1 MKVFIIVFS
10 SIVILFLIMGLIE
23 LKLLNVTE
31 YEIKSPDVPESLKG
45 KKIAVVSD
53 LHEVFHGKDNVRLL
67 EKLKEIN
74 AEYIVVPGDVIN
86 GRSEKEL
93 KYAGH
98 ILQGLSAL
106 GGQVIY
112 TFGNHEE
119 KLAVNLKDRT
129 AYDKLVKMSNEYSV
143 LLNDASF
150 CPEQDDK
157 MCFVGLNLPL
167 WLYHDHDRTG
177 MLKTK
182 VGDIMKKDCA
192 AGKYTILIAHDP
204 EHFDNY
210 ADAGVNLCICGHLH
224 GGIVRM
230 PFLGGM
236 VTPRLQIFTKRS
248 KGVFEKGKMK
258 MVISGGVGWH
268 DFPIRI
274 FNRPEIVVIRFV

>member
-10 SIVILFLIMGLIE
+10 GIVILLLIMGLIE

-53 LHEVFHGKDNVRLL
+53 LHEVYHGKDNVRLL

-93 KYAGH
+93 KYVEH
-98 ILQGLSAL
+98 ILKCLSSIS
-106 GGQVIY
+106 GQVIY

-119 KLAVNLKDRT
+119 KLAINLQDRA
-129 AYDKLVKMSNEYSV
+129 AYEKLINISNEYAV
-143 LLNDASF
+143 LLNDEAF
-150 CPEQDDK
+150 CPKQDEDL
-157 MCFVGLNLPL
+157 CFVGLNLPL

-182 VGDIMKKDCA
+182 IRDIIEKKAA

-210 ADAGVNLCICGHLH
+210 AESGANLCICGHLH
-224 GGIVRM
+224 GGIVRL

-236 VTPRLQIFTKRS
+236 VTPRLQIFTRRS
-248 KGVFEKGKMK
+248 KGIFEKGSMK

-274 FNRPEIVVIRFV
+274 FNRPEIVVIKFL